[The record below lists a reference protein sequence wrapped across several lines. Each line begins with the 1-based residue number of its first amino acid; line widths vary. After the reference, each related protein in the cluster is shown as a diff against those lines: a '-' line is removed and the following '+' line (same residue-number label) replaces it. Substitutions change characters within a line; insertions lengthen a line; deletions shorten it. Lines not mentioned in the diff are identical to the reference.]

1 MISDKKAIQDIVQLL
16 EIKGIKHIII
26 TPGSRNAPF
35 SISLFKHPAFEVHSV
50 VDERSAAYIA
60 LGIAQQSDH
69 PVALICTSGTAALNY
84 APAVA
89 EAFYQEIPMIVITA
103 DRPMEWV
110 NQGEGQTI
118 NQSGI
123 FNNYVRASYDIVQD
137 MNDKD
142 FEWYNARVM
151 NEAIDKAMSPVRGPV
166 HLNFPL
172 RESLYKTI
180 ENRVLDVKVIETV
193 ELQKTIDNNQAQA
206 LIADLSA
213 KRKVMVLVG
222 QFHTN
227 PETRQLLK
235 QWANKDNVL
244 VLTES
249 HSGLES
255 PDFMGCIDRMVMTMT
270 DHELE
275 ELRPEIVISIGKNI
289 ISKKIKSLLR
299 HQNVKHWYVSED
311 ALVMDTF
318 QRLTKI
324 IPITPERF
332 FAYTQAQLPNQKT
345 EYRAKHMSLYEK
357 KRVAA
362 DDYVNSAP
370 YSDLVVSKIIMD
382 RLPDNSL
389 VQMGNS
395 SVARYIQLF
404 DRNDSLVFSGNR
416 GVSGIDGCTSTAVG
430 AAYVSKKMTTLI
442 SGDIAFLYDSNAF
455 WNKMV
460 TNNLRIIVI
469 NNGGG
474 GIFRI
479 IEGPKSTEA
488 LEEFFETTHNRT
500 CEAVASMYGL
510 HYLKASN
517 REELEDGLKELY
529 KRTDCS
535 ILEVFTPRL
544 ENDAILKDFF
554 KNIKDKTSN

>member
-16 EIKGIKHIII
+16 ELKGVKHIII

-60 LGIAQQSDH
+60 LGMAQQTDC

-89 EAFYQEIPMIVITA
+89 EAFYQEIPLIVITA

-123 FNNYVRASYDIVQD
+123 FKNYVRASYDIVQD
-137 MNDKD
+137 MNDRD

-151 NEAIDKAMSPVRGPV
+151 NEAIDRAMSPVRGPV

-172 RESLYKTI
+172 RESLYKTT
-180 ENRVLDVKVIETV
+180 ESYSHNVKNIHTLP
-193 ELQKTIDNNQAQA
+193 LQKTLAPAQIQE
-206 LIADLSA
+206 LVDVLSN
-213 KRKVMVLVG
+213 KKKIMILVG

-227 PETRQLLK
+227 PETRHLLEI
-235 QWANKDNVL
+235 WAQKDNV
-244 VLTES
+244 VVMTES

-255 PDFMGCIDRMVMTMT
+255 PLFMGCIDRMIMTMSEV
-270 DHELE
+270 ELDDF
-275 ELRPEIVISIGKNI
+275 RPEIVISIGKNI

-299 HQNVKHWYVSED
+299 HDRVEHWYVSED
-311 ALVMDTF
+311 GLVMDTF
-318 QRLTKI
+318 QRLTRI

-332 FAYTQAQLPNQKT
+332 FNYAQSQQYTGKSD
-345 EYRAKHMSLYEK
+345 YRTKYKSLYDEK
-357 KRVAA
+357 RRVA
-362 DDYVNSAP
+362 DEYVNQSNF
-370 YSDLVVSKIIMD
+370 SDLTVSKIIMD
-382 RLPDNSL
+382 TLPNDSL

-395 SVARYIQLF
+395 SIARYIQLF

-430 AAYVSKKMTTLI
+430 AAFVSNKVTTLI

-455 WNKMV
+455 WNKLV
-460 TNNLRIIVI
+460 RPNLKIIVI

-479 IEGPKSTEA
+479 IEGPNTTEA
-488 LEEFFETTHNRT
+488 LDEFFETTHLRN
-500 CEAVASMYGL
+500 CNGIAQMYGL
-510 HYLKASN
+510 HYISASDEAELKQ
-517 REELEDGLKELY
+517 GLQELY
-529 KRTDCS
+529 SYPNCCV
-535 ILEVFTPRL
+535 LEVFTPRL
-544 ENDAILKDFF
+544 ENDKILKGFF
-554 KNIKDKTSN
+554 KYIREKTSK

>member
-16 EIKGIKHIII
+16 ELKGVKHIII

-60 LGIAQQSDH
+60 LGMAQQTDR

-89 EAFYQEIPMIVITA
+89 EAFYQEIPLIVITA

-123 FNNYVRASYDIVQD
+123 FKNYVRASYDIVQD
-137 MNDKD
+137 MNDRD

-151 NEAIDKAMSPVRGPV
+151 NEAIDRAMSPVRGPV

-172 RESLYKTI
+172 RESLYKTV
-180 ENRVLDVKVIETV
+180 EAPANQVKTIETIQ
-193 ELQKTIDNNQAQA
+193 LQKTLAPDDVQEIIDT
-206 LIADLSA
+206 LSD
-213 KRKVMVLVG
+213 RKKIMILVG

-227 PETRQLLK
+227 PETRELLEF
-235 QWANKDNVL
+235 WAQKDNVV

-255 PDFMGCIDRMVMTMT
+255 PLFMGCIDRMIMTMS
-270 DHELE
+270 EE
-275 ELRPEIVISIGKNI
+275 ELNDFRPEVVISIGKNI

-299 HQNVKHWYVSED
+299 HNAVEHWYVSED

-318 QRLTKI
+318 QRLTRI

-332 FAYTQAQLPNQKT
+332 FDYAKSQDYKGKSD
-345 EYRAKHMSLYEK
+345 YRIRYKSLYDQ
-357 KRVAA
+357 KRRAGDEYVGRAA
-362 DDYVNSAP
+362 
-370 YSDLVVSKIIMD
+370 YSDLTVSKIIMD
-382 RLPDNSL
+382 ALPNNSL

-395 SVARYIQLF
+395 SIARYIQLF

-430 AAYVSKKMTTLI
+430 AAYVTNKTTTLI

-455 WNKMV
+455 WNKLV
-460 TNNLRIIVI
+460 RSNLKIIVI

-479 IEGPKSTEA
+479 IEGPNTTEA
-488 LEEFFETTHNRT
+488 LDEFFETTHLRN
-500 CEAVASMYGL
+500 CNGIAQMYGI
-510 HYLKASN
+510 HYISASDETELKQGL
-517 REELEDGLKELY
+517 EELY
-529 KRTDCS
+529 SHPDCC

-544 ENDAILKDFF
+544 ENDKILKDFF
-554 KNIKDKTSN
+554 KYIREKTTK

>member
-16 EIKGIKHIII
+16 ELKGVKHIII

-35 SISLFKHPAFEVHSV
+35 SISLFKHPSFEVHSV

-60 LGIAQQSDH
+60 LGMAQQTDR

-89 EAFYQEIPMIVITA
+89 EAFYQEIPLIVITA

-123 FNNYVRASYDIVQD
+123 FKNYVRASYDIVQD
-137 MNDKD
+137 MNDRD

-151 NEAIDKAMSPVRGPV
+151 NEAIDRAMSPVRGPV

-172 RESLYKTI
+172 RESLYKTV
-180 ENRVLDVKVIETV
+180 EAPTHQVKSIQTLPLEKTLAPVQV
-193 ELQKTIDNNQAQA
+193 DELIG
-206 LIADLSA
+206 ILSG
-213 KRKVMVLVG
+213 KKKVMILVG

-227 PETRQLLK
+227 PETRHLLET
-235 QWANKDNVL
+235 WAHKDNVV

-255 PDFMGCIDRMVMTMT
+255 PLFMGCIDRMIMTMSES
-270 DHELE
+270 ELNDF
-275 ELRPEIVISIGKNI
+275 RPEVVISIGKNI

-299 HQNVKHWYVSED
+299 DQSVEHWYVSED

-318 QRLTKI
+318 QRLTRI

-332 FAYTQAQLPNQKT
+332 FSYAQGQNYKGQTDYKVKFKAL
-345 EYRAKHMSLYEK
+345 YDAKRH
-357 KRVAA
+357 AA
-362 DDYVNSAP
+362 DEYVQRAA
-370 YSDLVVSKIIMD
+370 YSDLTVSKIIMD
-382 RLPDNSL
+382 ALPNNSL

-430 AAYVSKKMTTLI
+430 AAYVSNKITTLI

-455 WNKMV
+455 WNKLV
-460 TNNLRIIVI
+460 KPNLKVIVI

-479 IEGPKSTEA
+479 IEGPNTTEA
-488 LEEFFETTHNRT
+488 LDEFFETTHLRN
-500 CEAVASMYGL
+500 CNAIAEMYGL
-510 HYLKASN
+510 QYLSASDESEL
-517 REELEDGLKELY
+517 RQGLEELYSRDG
-529 KRTDCS
+529 CF

-544 ENDAILKDFF
+544 ENDKILKEFF
-554 KNIKDKTSN
+554 KYIREKTSK